1 MRKHRES
8 LVGRCGEAPLVPPYI
23 LPSFK
28 KALVL
33 LTSPGESTSRPSHAT
48 IPLRSIILC
57 EGLWLMAVLMQIK
70 QACKSYGE
78 QVLLD
83 GADATISDDVKVG
96 FIGRNGAGKSTLLRV
111 LLGEEELDS
120 GEVTRHPNLQI
131 GYLRQHDPF
140 LPGESAHDF
149 LIRDSGQPEWKCGE
163 VAGEFELK
171 GEYLDGPV
179 SRLSGGW
186 QTRVKLAALL
196 LHEPNLLL
204 LDEPTNFLDLRT
216 QILLEHFLRHFKQAC
231 LIVSHDRAFLN
242 ATCSHTLDLTRGKLT
257 MYPGKIDAYLVYQ
270 HDQHEHLVRSNA
282 AIMAKRKDL
291 EVFIAKNKARAST
304 ATQARSK
311 TKQLERLEL
320 SDISIDEP
328 TACVRAPQVEPR
340 GGAAF
345 RCRDLSIGYPERQ
358 VATGITLE
366 IDHGQRAAIVGD
378 NGQGKTTFL
387 RTVVDSLP
395 PLAGETRWGHGCQIG
410 TYAQHVYTSLP
421 EKQTVL
427 EYLEVNAAKLTKPQ
441 TILDIAGA
449 MLFRGNAVQKPISV
463 LSGGERARVCLA
475 GLLLSN
481 YNVLVLDEPG
491 NHLDVDTVEALAQ
504 ALTDYKGTVIFTTH
518 DRHFMKRVA
527 TCVIEVRDGHVT
539 NYGGGYDA
547 YLYAVNKEID
557 DGEREQQAAR
567 MSKAPPA
574 KASAPSHLVAKA
586 THAPR
591 RDDRVVRKEI
601 ATVEKTIARLDD
613 QKKQSNRQL
622 LETPDA
628 GEALRLHNEVESL
641 NSQLH
646 ETEERWCQLQAELED
661 AE

>member
-1 MRKHRES
+1 
-8 LVGRCGEAPLVPPYI
+8 
-23 LPSFK
+23 
-28 KALVL
+28 
-33 LTSPGESTSRPSHAT
+33 
-48 IPLRSIILC
+48 
-57 EGLWLMAVLMQIK
+57 MAVLMQIK
-70 QACKSYGE
+70 QAHKSYGE

-96 FIGRNGAGKSTLLRV
+96 FIGRNGAGKSTLLRL

-120 GEVTRHPNLQI
+120 GEITRHPNLQI

-149 LIRDSGQPEWKCGE
+149 LMRDSGQPEWKCGE

-171 GEYLDGPV
+171 GDYLNGPV
-179 SRLSGGW
+179 TRLSGGW

-196 LHEPNLLL
+196 LHEPNLLM

-216 QILLEHFLRHFKQAC
+216 QILLEHFLRHFKQAA
-231 LIVSHDRAFLN
+231 LIVSHDRAFLG
-242 ATCSHTLDLTRGKLT
+242 ATCSHTLDLSRGKLT

-270 HDQHEHLVRSNA
+270 KEQHEHLVRSNA

-320 SDISIDEP
+320 SEITVDEP
-328 TACVRAPQVEPR
+328 TACIRAPQVEPR

-345 RCRDLSIGYPERQ
+345 RCRDLAIGYPERR
-358 VATGITLE
+358 VAEGITLE
-366 IDHGQRAAIVGD
+366 IDHGERAAIVGD

-387 RTVVDSLP
+387 RTVVDSLQ

-421 EKQTVL
+421 AKQTVL
-427 EYLEVNAAKLTKPQ
+427 EYLETNAAKMTKPQ

-449 MLFRGNAVQKPISV
+449 MLFRGAAVQKPISV

-475 GLLLSN
+475 GLLLSS

-557 DGEREQQAAR
+557 DGEREAMAAK
-567 MSKAPPA
+567 MSKAPPE
-574 KASAPSHLVAKA
+574 VAKSSA
-586 THAPR
+586 AKSPGVVARAAR
-591 RDDRVVRKEI
+591 RDERAIRKELSSI
-601 ATVEKTIARLDD
+601 EKTIARLDD
-613 QKKQSNRQL
+613 QKKQASNL
-622 LETPDA
+622 LMNCSDA
-628 GEALRLHNEVESL
+628 KEAMRLHDEVTTL
-641 NSQLH
+641 TSQLD
-646 ETEERWCQLQAELED
+646 EAEERWCQLQAEMEE
-661 AE
+661 AG